1 MTLIHED
8 ERDLVSA
15 VAALI
20 DCNPFLPKRLE
31 LERRVLGDAF
41 TPVAAVWHAD
51 TDDATV
57 TPNAVALRAVVERL
71 GVQLQQ
77 RLAAG

>member
-20 DCNPFLPKRLE
+20 DCNPFLPQRLE

-41 TPVAAVWHAD
+41 TPSPPSG
-51 TDDATV
+51 TL
-57 TPNAVALRAVVERL
+57 TPTTPP
-71 GVQLQQ
+71 
-77 RLAAG
+77 